1 MKTNIREGTF
11 HLTTYTLIFLF
22 ILLQSCAS
30 ISTSVMH
37 LEGDDLKKNLP
48 GHWEGKWYYR
58 AHSGNIRIN
67 ILKIDGNKVKLTG
80 FIQGSSVS
88 ASSDEVY
95 GRLENSTLLLTWP
108 VAGEGGTNDKY
119 EMKRDNSNNLILDGR
134 WKDSSFT
141 GKVQLKKIE

>member
-1 MKTNIREGTF
+1 
-11 HLTTYTLIFLF
+11 
-22 ILLQSCAS
+22 
-30 ISTSVMH
+30 MH
-37 LEGDDLKKNLP
+37 LEGDDFKKNLP
-48 GHWEGKWYYR
+48 GQWEGKWYYGVR
-58 AHSGNIRIN
+58 SGNIRIN
-67 ILKIDGNKVKLTG
+67 ILKIDGNKVNLTG

-95 GRLENSTLLLTWP
+95 GRLENSALLLTWP

-141 GKVQLKKIE
+141 GKSVLKKIE